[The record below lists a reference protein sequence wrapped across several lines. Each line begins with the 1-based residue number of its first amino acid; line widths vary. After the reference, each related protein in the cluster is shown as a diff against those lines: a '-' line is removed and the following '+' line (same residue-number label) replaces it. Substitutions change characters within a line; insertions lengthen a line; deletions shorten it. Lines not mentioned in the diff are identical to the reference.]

1 MKILV
6 GNWKT
11 LDDVPIFYKNWAE
24 YVAEHSLNLEEIKE
38 LVESYEIYLNYLD
51 DTEKHDS
58 TIGQ

>member
-6 GNWKT
+6 GNWTT

-24 YVAEHSLNLEEIKE
+24 YVAEHSLNLDEINK
-38 LVESYEIYLNYLD
+38 LVESYELYISYLD
-51 DTEKHDS
+51 DIEKHDS